1 MMAGISLE
9 EITQACDEAFLVNTE
24 ASSSELRIAGISHD
38 SRFVTQGD
46 LFACIPGTQTD
57 GHTHAAEAL
66 ASGAAALLV
75 ERRLDYAVP
84 QILVSDVRKVIGH
97 VAATV
102 YGNPSNSMTVVGVT
116 GTAGKTTTVHALA
129 QALEACGAQAGVIG
143 TLDGGHTT
151 PEAPEMQRALA
162 SMRDSAKEWVCV
174 EVSSHGLDFG
184 RVEGVQF
191 AATVF
196 TNPSAEHLDFHKDME
211 AYYQAKRRLFD
222 KESQYAIVS
231 IIDDWGKRLVTELR
245 DLGHEG
251 LVVVD
256 PEMVQSPKLGADGS
270 TFVWRGQQITSAL
283 LGKFNLLN
291 LLVAGE
297 TLRAF
302 GWDEDAIADGLQRV
316 SPVKGRMEPVVV
328 PDSGVAVVVDYSHK
342 PQALAEALKAVRHL
356 SDGRVW
362 VVFGAGGERDAA
374 KRPLMGE
381 IAGTLADEV
390 VVTSDNPRSE
400 SAEAIA
406 NDIVSGIGSQGA
418 HCRVVLDRAEAIHL
432 AISDAK
438 IGDVVLIAGKGHE
451 TQQIIGEQRR
461 PFDDVS
467 VSNEAL
473 LSRIG
478 SGAG

>member
-1 MMAGISLE
+1 MAGISLE
-9 EITQACDEAFLVNTE
+9 EITQVCGEASLVNTE
-24 ASSSELRIAGISHD
+24 GSSSELRIVGISHD
-38 SRFVTQGD
+38 SRLVAEGD
-46 LFACIPGTQTD
+46 LFACIPGTRSD
-57 GHTHAAEAL
+57 GHAHAAEAL
-66 ASGAAALLV
+66 MGGAAALLV
-75 ERRLDYAVP
+75 ERRLEYAVP
-84 QILVSDVRKVIGH
+84 QILVSDVRKVIGP

-102 YGNPSNSMTVVGVT
+102 YGNPSNSMRVVGVT

-129 QALEACGAQAGVIG
+129 EALEACGAQAGVIG

-162 SMRDSAKEWVCV
+162 SMRDSAKEWACV

-184 RVEGVQF
+184 RVEGVEF

-196 TNPSAEHLDFHKDME
+196 TNLSAEHLDFHKDME
-211 AYYQAKRRLFD
+211 AYYQAKRRLFH
-222 KESQYAIVS
+222 KESQYAIIS
-231 IIDDWGKRLVTELR
+231 IIDDWGKRLVTELKG
-245 DLGHEG
+245 LGHEG

-256 PEMVQSPKLGADGS
+256 PEMVQSPKLEADGS
-270 TFVWRGQQITSAL
+270 TFVWRGHQIKSAL

-291 LLVAGE
+291 LLIAGE

-302 GWDEDAIADGLQRV
+302 GWDEDAIAQGLERV

-342 PQALAEALKAVRHL
+342 PQALAEALKAVRDL
-356 SDGRVW
+356 SGGRVW

-381 IAGTLADEV
+381 IAGTLADEIV
-390 VVTSDNPRSE
+390 ITSDNPRSE

-406 NDIVSGIGSQGA
+406 KDIVTGIGSGGT
-418 HCRVVLDRAEAIHL
+418 HYRVVLDRAEAIHL
-432 AISDAK
+432 AIRDAE
-438 IGDVVLIAGKGHE
+438 IGDIVLVAGKGHE
-451 TQQIIGEQRR
+451 THQIVGEQRR

-478 SGAG
+478 SSDG